1 MKLQEIK
8 NPMSRFRSA
17 TSSELFYFKALIPFS
32 AGILGSDSDILGFVS
47 ATITYA
53 LVLSLLILLILLNLN
68 YSKYKLYRVKGL
80 LSTGFYFMLFILGYA
95 VTLANSQLLIKNH
108 FSKDK
113 FNYLKIVVNQ
123 EPQLKNGVLLFKAKA
138 VMGFRDSLHVV
149 TSGNLLVRI
158 RLEKSSE
165 ENIAYGDVL
174 IIPNLSETTQSNPNP
189 STFDF
194 QRWLAKQQVF
204 QQVYLYE
211 SEVLKTG
218 ISQGNWV
225 IKKALEIRKTQ
236 VNYFRKILEDD
247 NVYSVASTLI
257 LGYRADLDEEILSYY
272 AKTGTIHALS
282 VSGMHVGLIYVVLN
296 WMLSFLDRNNFL
308 RLLKLLFTL
317 LLIWSYTV
325 LTGISPPVLRAAI
338 MISCFIIGKG
348 INRSSD
354 GINIL
359 AFSAFMIL
367 IYDPYVIWDVG
378 FQLSYIAVLGLIL
391 LQPIL
396 ERWVTFKH
404 LFFRKIWSA
413 ISISIAAQLFTFPLS
428 IYYFHQFPV
437 YFLLSNLFII
447 VPVTVIMYL
456 GIFILLF
463 RLSIFAGIF
472 EWLVSSTNSGLK
484 YIAEMPESTL
494 SQIWISQ
501 TELLLL
507 TATLGLLVT
516 GIIYYQKT
524 LVHYSLLLGLVFQT
538 LSSINKIEQSNQRKI
553 VIFNIKKHYA
563 VAFVNGKEA
572 ILMTSLKIEDKKFR
586 QNIKP
591 FLDEHGVVST
601 ICTSELDSTKWRYLK
616 VNGDEI
622 RFYGYIISKSELKQ
636 FHIGDE
642 KAVVKNID

>member
-8 NPMSRFRSA
+8 NPMSRFRFA

-32 AGILGSDSDILGFVS
+32 AGILFS
-47 ATITYA
+47 ASTIGLFASTTVIYA
-53 LVLSLLILLILLNLN
+53 ITFLLLLLLIFLNLN
-68 YSKYKLYRVKGL
+68 YSKYRLYRRK
-80 LSTGFYFMLFILGYA
+80 LSLSIGIYLTLFIVGYS
-95 VTLANSQLLIKNH
+95 VTIVNNQLLFSNH
-108 FSKDK
+108 FSKNT

-123 EPQLKNGVLLFKAKA
+123 EPQVKNGILLFKSKA
-138 VMGFRDSLHVV
+138 VMGFRESLQVE
-149 TSGNLLVRI
+149 TSGNLLIRI
-158 RLEKSSE
+158 RLEPNSKQK
-165 ENIAYGDVL
+165 IAYGDVL
-174 IIPNLSETTQSNPNP
+174 LIPNSSKKTQSNPNP
-189 STFDF
+189 STFDY
-194 QRWLAKQQVF
+194 QRWLAKQQIF
-204 QQVYLYE
+204 HQAYL
-211 SEVLKTG
+211 SEAEGLPTG
-218 ISQGNWV
+218 IKHGNWV

-236 VNYFRKILEDD
+236 VNYFRTILKDD

-257 LGYRADLDEEILSYY
+257 LGYRADLDEEILSHY

-282 VSGMHVGLIYVVLN
+282 VSGMHVGLIYIVLN
-296 WMLSFLDRNNFL
+296 WMLSFLNRNNFS
-308 RLLKLLFTL
+308 RLLKLLITL

-348 INRSSD
+348 INRSAD

-367 IYDPYVIWDVG
+367 INDPYVIWDVG

-396 ERWVTFKH
+396 ESWVTFKH

-437 YFLLSNLFII
+437 YFLLSNLFIL

-456 GIFILLF
+456 GIVILLF
-463 RLSIFAGIF
+463 RLTILAGIF
-472 EWLVSSTNSGLK
+472 EWLVSATNSGLR

-494 SQIWISQ
+494 SQIWISD

-507 TATLGLLVT
+507 TATLGLMVT
-516 GIIYYQKT
+516 GIIYYNKN
-524 LVHYSLLLGLVFQT
+524 LVRYSMLFGLAFQ
-538 LSSINKIEQSNQRKI
+538 LVSLINKIEKSNQRKI
-553 VIFNIKKHYA
+553 VIFNIKKYYA
-563 VAFVNGKEA
+563 VAFVSGNEA
-572 ILMTSLKIEDKKFR
+572 IVMTNLKTDEKKFK
-586 QNIKP
+586 QNIRP
-591 FLDEHGVVST
+591 FLDHHGVMTTVCT
-601 ICTSELDSTKWRYLK
+601 IELDSIERHYLK
-616 VNGDEI
+616 VQGDEI
-622 RFYGYIISKSELKQ
+622 KFYDYLMSRSELKK
-636 FHIGDE
+636 FHIEDG